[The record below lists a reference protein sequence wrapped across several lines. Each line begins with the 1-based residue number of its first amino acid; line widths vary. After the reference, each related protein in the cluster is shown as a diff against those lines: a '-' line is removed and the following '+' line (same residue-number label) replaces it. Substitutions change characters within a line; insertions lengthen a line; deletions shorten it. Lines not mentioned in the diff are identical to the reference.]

1 MNFKIKFL
9 DFFWK
14 SNLKLTGKMPSV
26 SEIATQV
33 SRTKRGDKASQAI
46 LLFEEERIMCS

>member
-14 SNLKLTGKMPSV
+14 SNLKLTAKMPSV

-33 SRTKRGDKASQAI
+33 SRTKRDDKALQAI
-46 LLFEEERIMCS
+46 LLLEEERIMCS